1 MRFEVAQEVFDL
13 LPNACFGVVAVAGA
27 ENFAGNP
34 EIAALLAENIALCE
48 RKFADVRVKEAP
60 EIVPYRE
67 AFRALG
73 INPNKFMCSIEAL
86 LTRIAKGKGF
96 PQINPAV
103 DLGNAVS
110 LKYQLPI
117 GAHDMGT
124 VARAL
129 EVRPARDGDRFIP
142 FGETET
148 ETPEPGEIV
157 YVSGGEVRT
166 RRWTWRQSEI
176 GKITGETSDLLFP
189 IDGFTD
195 VNREK
200 VLEARTALAE
210 AAARYL
216 GAKTAV
222 GLVDR
227 AHPVFEAE
235 LS

>member
-1 MRFEVAQEVFDL
+1 MRFEVAKEVFNL
-13 LPNACFGVVAVAGA
+13 LPDACFGVVAVRGVNNAA
-27 ENFAGNP
+27 THP
-34 EIAALLAENIALCE
+34 EIEALLSKNIALCE
-48 RKFADVRVKEAP
+48 GKFADVKVKEAP

-96 PQINPAV
+96 PHISPIV

-124 VARAL
+124 VPVSL
-129 EVRPARDGDRFIP
+129 DVRPAREGDTFIP
-142 FGETET
+142 FGSEET
-148 ETPEPGEIV
+148 ETPDAGEIV
-157 YVSGGEVRT
+157 YVSGTEVRT

-176 GKITGETSDLLFP
+176 GKITGETADLLFP
-189 IDGFTD
+189 IDGFLS
-195 VNREK
+195 VNLPE
-200 VLEARTALAE
+200 VLAARAELAE
-210 AAARYL
+210 AIEKYF

-227 AHPVFEAE
+227 EHPVFEAE
-235 LS
+235 L